1 MLKTLFAGL
10 TQLDPQEPL
19 STDNWSFQAENP
31 LIIDRLLEVGAVTHR
46 HDGHAALAD
55 PSTAPSAV
63 AYSSGGTIPGDLS
76 IEFGY
81 TLIDA
86 DGGETAV
93 SPIDAVTTPQQI
105 GAPSGAITAT
115 ADYTAG
121 QLRSATYYY
130 ARTFVDGGGG
140 ETPLGAM
147 RTVDVDPGH
156 LNARVLLAGLSGGMA
171 AVGAAGWRLYRARDG
186 GSFTYLASGSGNT
199 LIDDGTLCV
208 DCTSTPP
215 EFNTTQSFNRVEVT
229 IPARPL
235 AAAEWRLYGTV
246 QSGIWDLFSL
256 VGSGTGSAQV
266 TRVLTSFAPARGRPP
281 ARSHALR
288 GASQIDPDTDL
299 FDWHWLRPVADV
311 ASLPSG
317 GNASGDARVTLTD
330 GHIYIWHGEQ
340 WKAQG
345 GGGGG
350 GGTEAVGDFPG
361 TPASGVVPQQV
372 GDDPGRLWIDFDV
385 AGPNVQPKDVV
396 DDLEL
401 SLWYEGH
408 DSSVYLLPP
417 GVVSLDDPDAYA
429 VLQFSTGASA
439 GTGSAASAR
448 AVMSHHADRG
458 NDTFL
463 TFTGM
468 MQPPYETAFS
478 SKRGK
483 LAAGTWKLLI
493 ENYSTLHPATLRFS
507 ELNFR
512 RRIRRESMSFEVM
525 GDVSASGTVRIPP
538 KFVAAPAY
546 TVPYQDPPLVRKSDV
561 RIVRV
566 IHQTLQGSASATLR
580 KNGTDITSLKN
591 LLVDATADSKLVHE
605 KVSPDD
611 TLELAVTLVSGTPKG
626 MTFTVHL
633 ETGVPPLPFD
643 V

>member
-130 ARTFVDGGGG
+130 ARTFVDG
-140 ETPLGAM
+140 
-147 RTVDVDPGH
+147 
-156 LNARVLLAGLSGGMA
+156 
-171 AVGAAGWRLYRARDG
+171 
-186 GSFTYLASGSGNT
+186 GSGNT

-372 GDDPGRLWIDFDV
+372 GDDPGRLWIDFVV

-611 TLELAVTLVSGTPKG
+611 ALELAVTLVSGTPKG